1 LAIIEK
7 FKGGPVGLDNLAAA
21 IGEEKETIE
30 DVIEPYLIQQGYL
43 MRTPKGRIATDL
55 SLKHFNIQI
64 DQSSNTKKFMVARVH
79 HWPIRIYYEDT
90 DSGGVVY
97 HSNYLKFMER
107 ARTEWLRD
115 FEIDQKAL
123 KDNLNLM
130 FVVHEIDIKFTRPA
144 VFNDEI
150 EVQTKLEKLG
160 SVKIELEQKIFRS
173 SEILIESRVVVASV
187 NSISM

>member
-1 LAIIEK
+1 M
-7 FKGGPVGLDNLAAA
+7 V
-21 IGEEKETIE
+21 
-30 DVIEPYLIQQGYL
+30 
-43 MRTPKGRIATDL
+43 GRI
-55 SLKHFNIQI
+55 
-64 DQSSNTKKFMVARVH
+64 H

-90 DSGGVVY
+90 DSGGLVY

-115 FEIDQKAL
+115 FEIDQRAL

-130 FVVHEIDIKFTRPA
+130 FVVHEIDIKFIRPA

-173 SEILIESRVVVASV
+173 SELLIESRVVVASV
-187 NSISM
+187 NSMSMKPMRIPNEIKLLMENE

>member
-1 LAIIEK
+1 
-7 FKGGPVGLDNLAAA
+7 
-21 IGEEKETIE
+21 
-30 DVIEPYLIQQGYL
+30 
-43 MRTPKGRIATDL
+43 
-55 SLKHFNIQI
+55 
-64 DQSSNTKKFMVARVH
+64 MVALVH
-79 HWPIRIYYEDT
+79 YWPIRIYYEDT

-130 FVVHEIDIKFTRPA
+130 FVVHEIDIKFMRPA

-150 EVQTKLEKLG
+150 QVQTKLKKLG

-173 SEILIESRVVVASV
+173 SELLIESRVVVASV
-187 NSISM
+187 SSISMRPMRIPNEIKLLMENE

>member
-1 LAIIEK
+1 
-7 FKGGPVGLDNLAAA
+7 
-21 IGEEKETIE
+21 
-30 DVIEPYLIQQGYL
+30 
-43 MRTPKGRIATDL
+43 
-55 SLKHFNIQI
+55 
-64 DQSSNTKKFMVARVH
+64 MVALVH

-90 DSGGVVY
+90 DSVSVVY
-97 HSNYLKFMER
+97 HSNYLKYMER

-187 NSISM
+187 NSISMKPMRIPNEIKLLMENE

>member
-1 LAIIEK
+1 M
-7 FKGGPVGLDNLAAA
+7 VG
-21 IGEEKETIE
+21 
-30 DVIEPYLIQQGYL
+30 
-43 MRTPKGRIATDL
+43 R
-55 SLKHFNIQI
+55 S
-64 DQSSNTKKFMVARVH
+64 H

-97 HSNYLKFMER
+97 HSNYLKYMER

-115 FEIDQKAL
+115 FKVDQKAL

-130 FVVHEIDIKFTRPA
+130 FVVHEIDIKFIRPA

-150 EVQTKLEKLG
+150 EVQTKKDKLG

-173 SEILIESRVVVASV
+173 SELLIESRVVVASV
-187 NSISM
+187 NSISMKPMRIPNEIKLLMENE

>member
-1 LAIIEK
+1 
-7 FKGGPVGLDNLAAA
+7 
-21 IGEEKETIE
+21 
-30 DVIEPYLIQQGYL
+30 
-43 MRTPKGRIATDL
+43 
-55 SLKHFNIQI
+55 
-64 DQSSNTKKFMVARVH
+64 MVALVH

-115 FEIDQKAL
+115 FKIDQKAL

-130 FVVHEIDIKFTRPA
+130 FVVHEIDIKFMKPA

-150 EVQTKLEKLG
+150 EVQTKLKKLG

-173 SEILIESRVVVASV
+173 SELLIESRVVVASV
-187 NSISM
+187 NSILMRPMRIPNEIKLLMENE

>member
-1 LAIIEK
+1 M
-7 FKGGPVGLDNLAAA
+7 V
-21 IGEEKETIE
+21 
-30 DVIEPYLIQQGYL
+30 
-43 MRTPKGRIATDL
+43 GRI
-55 SLKHFNIQI
+55 
-64 DQSSNTKKFMVARVH
+64 H

-115 FEIDQKAL
+115 FEINQKVL

-130 FVVHEIDIKFTRPA
+130 FVVNEIDIKFMKPA
-144 VFNDEI
+144 MFNDEI
-150 EVQTKLEKLG
+150 ELQTKLEKMG

-173 SEILIESRVVVASV
+173 SELLIKSRVVIASV
-187 NSISM
+187 NSVSIKPMRIPNEIKLLMENE

>member
-1 LAIIEK
+1 
-7 FKGGPVGLDNLAAA
+7 
-21 IGEEKETIE
+21 
-30 DVIEPYLIQQGYL
+30 
-43 MRTPKGRIATDL
+43 
-55 SLKHFNIQI
+55 
-64 DQSSNTKKFMVARVH
+64 MVALVH

-130 FVVHEIDIKFTRPA
+130 FVVHEIDIKFIRPA

-150 EVQTKLEKLG
+150 EVQTKLKKLG

-173 SEILIESRVVVASV
+173 SELLIESQVVVASV
-187 NSISM
+187 NSISMKPMRIPNEIKLLMENE

>member
-1 LAIIEK
+1 
-7 FKGGPVGLDNLAAA
+7 
-21 IGEEKETIE
+21 
-30 DVIEPYLIQQGYL
+30 
-43 MRTPKGRIATDL
+43 
-55 SLKHFNIQI
+55 
-64 DQSSNTKKFMVARVH
+64 MVALVH

-97 HSNYLKFMER
+97 HSNYLKFLER

-130 FVVHEIDIKFTRPA
+130 FVVHEIDIKFIRPA

-150 EVQTKLEKLG
+150 EVQTKKDKLG

-173 SEILIESRVVVASV
+173 SELLIESRVVVASV
-187 NSISM
+187 NSISMKPMRIPNEIKLLMENE

>member
-1 LAIIEK
+1 
-7 FKGGPVGLDNLAAA
+7 
-21 IGEEKETIE
+21 
-30 DVIEPYLIQQGYL
+30 
-43 MRTPKGRIATDL
+43 
-55 SLKHFNIQI
+55 
-64 DQSSNTKKFMVARVH
+64 MVALVH

-97 HSNYLKFMER
+97 HSNYLKYMER

-130 FVVHEIDIKFTRPA
+130 FVVHEIDIKFIRPA

-173 SEILIESRVVVASV
+173 SELLIESRVVVASV
-187 NSISM
+187 NSISMKPMRIPNEIKLLMENE

>member
-1 LAIIEK
+1 
-7 FKGGPVGLDNLAAA
+7 
-21 IGEEKETIE
+21 
-30 DVIEPYLIQQGYL
+30 
-43 MRTPKGRIATDL
+43 
-55 SLKHFNIQI
+55 
-64 DQSSNTKKFMVARVH
+64 MVALVH

-97 HSNYLKFMER
+97 HSNYLKYMER

-115 FEIDQKAL
+115 FKVDQKAL

-130 FVVHEIDIKFTRPA
+130 FVVHEIDIKFIRPA

-187 NSISM
+187 NSISMKPMRIPNEIKLLMENK

>member
-1 LAIIEK
+1 M
-7 FKGGPVGLDNLAAA
+7 V
-21 IGEEKETIE
+21 
-30 DVIEPYLIQQGYL
+30 
-43 MRTPKGRIATDL
+43 GRI
-55 SLKHFNIQI
+55 
-64 DQSSNTKKFMVARVH
+64 H

-130 FVVHEIDIKFTRPA
+130 FVVYEIDIKFMRPA

-150 EVQTKLEKLG
+150 EVQTKLDKLG

-173 SEILIESRVVVASV
+173 SELLIESQVVVASV
-187 NSISM
+187 NSILMKPMRIPNEIKLLMENK

>member
-1 LAIIEK
+1 
-7 FKGGPVGLDNLAAA
+7 
-21 IGEEKETIE
+21 
-30 DVIEPYLIQQGYL
+30 
-43 MRTPKGRIATDL
+43 
-55 SLKHFNIQI
+55 
-64 DQSSNTKKFMVARVH
+64 MVALVH

-130 FVVHEIDIKFTRPA
+130 FVVHEIDIKFIRPA

-150 EVQTKLEKLG
+150 EVQTKLDKLG

-187 NSISM
+187 NSISMKPMRIPNEIKLLMENE

>member
-1 LAIIEK
+1 
-7 FKGGPVGLDNLAAA
+7 
-21 IGEEKETIE
+21 
-30 DVIEPYLIQQGYL
+30 
-43 MRTPKGRIATDL
+43 
-55 SLKHFNIQI
+55 
-64 DQSSNTKKFMVARVH
+64 MVALVH

-90 DSGGVVY
+90 DSGGVVF

-130 FVVHEIDIKFTRPA
+130 FVVHEIDIKFIRPA

-150 EVQTKLEKLG
+150 EVQTKLDKLG

-187 NSISM
+187 NSISIKPMRIPNEIKLLMENK

>member
-1 LAIIEK
+1 M
-7 FKGGPVGLDNLAAA
+7 V
-21 IGEEKETIE
+21 
-30 DVIEPYLIQQGYL
+30 
-43 MRTPKGRIATDL
+43 GRI
-55 SLKHFNIQI
+55 
-64 DQSSNTKKFMVARVH
+64 H

-130 FVVHEIDIKFTRPA
+130 FVVHEIDIKFIRPA
-144 VFNDEI
+144 VFNDVI

-173 SEILIESRVVVASV
+173 SELLIESRVVVASV
-187 NSISM
+187 NSISMKPMRIPNEIKLLMENE

>member
-1 LAIIEK
+1 
-7 FKGGPVGLDNLAAA
+7 
-21 IGEEKETIE
+21 
-30 DVIEPYLIQQGYL
+30 
-43 MRTPKGRIATDL
+43 
-55 SLKHFNIQI
+55 
-64 DQSSNTKKFMVARVH
+64 MVALVH

-90 DSGGVVY
+90 DSGGMVY

-130 FVVHEIDIKFTRPA
+130 FVVHEINIKFMRPA

-150 EVQTKLEKLG
+150 KVQTKLEKLG

-173 SEILIESRVVVASV
+173 TEILTESRVVVASV
-187 NSISM
+187 NSFSMKPMRIPNEIKLLMENE

>member
-1 LAIIEK
+1 
-7 FKGGPVGLDNLAAA
+7 
-21 IGEEKETIE
+21 
-30 DVIEPYLIQQGYL
+30 
-43 MRTPKGRIATDL
+43 
-55 SLKHFNIQI
+55 
-64 DQSSNTKKFMVARVH
+64 MVALIH
-79 HWPIRIYYEDT
+79 NWPIRIYYEDT

-130 FVVHEIDIKFTRPA
+130 FVVREIDIKFTRPA

-187 NSISM
+187 NSISMKPMRIPNEIKLLMENK

>member
-1 LAIIEK
+1 
-7 FKGGPVGLDNLAAA
+7 
-21 IGEEKETIE
+21 
-30 DVIEPYLIQQGYL
+30 
-43 MRTPKGRIATDL
+43 
-55 SLKHFNIQI
+55 
-64 DQSSNTKKFMVARVH
+64 MVALVH

-97 HSNYLKFMER
+97 HSNYLKYMER

-115 FEIDQKAL
+115 FKIDQRAL
-123 KDNLNLM
+123 KDSLNLM

-187 NSISM
+187 NSISMKPMRIPNEIKLLLENK

>member
-1 LAIIEK
+1 M
-7 FKGGPVGLDNLAAA
+7 V
-21 IGEEKETIE
+21 
-30 DVIEPYLIQQGYL
+30 
-43 MRTPKGRIATDL
+43 GRI
-55 SLKHFNIQI
+55 
-64 DQSSNTKKFMVARVH
+64 H

-97 HSNYLKFMER
+97 HSNYLKYMER

-115 FEIDQKAL
+115 FKVDQKAL

-130 FVVHEIDIKFTRPA
+130 FVVHEIDIKFIRPA

-173 SEILIESRVVVASV
+173 SELLIESRVVVASV
-187 NSISM
+187 NSISMKPMRIPNEIKLLMENE

>member
-1 LAIIEK
+1 
-7 FKGGPVGLDNLAAA
+7 
-21 IGEEKETIE
+21 
-30 DVIEPYLIQQGYL
+30 
-43 MRTPKGRIATDL
+43 
-55 SLKHFNIQI
+55 
-64 DQSSNTKKFMVARVH
+64 MVALVH
-79 HWPIRIYYEDT
+79 HWPLRIYYEDT

-115 FEIDQKAL
+115 FKIDQRAL

-150 EVQTKLEKLG
+150 EVQTKLEKLR

-173 SEILIESRVVVASV
+173 SELLIESRVVVASV
-187 NSISM
+187 NSISMKPMRIPNEIKLLMENE

>member
-1 LAIIEK
+1 
-7 FKGGPVGLDNLAAA
+7 
-21 IGEEKETIE
+21 
-30 DVIEPYLIQQGYL
+30 
-43 MRTPKGRIATDL
+43 
-55 SLKHFNIQI
+55 
-64 DQSSNTKKFMVARVH
+64 MVALVH

-107 ARTEWLRD
+107 ARTEWLRN

-130 FVVHEIDIKFTRPA
+130 FVVHEIDIKFIRPA

-173 SEILIESRVVVASV
+173 TELLIESRVVVASV
-187 NSISM
+187 NSISMKPMRIPNEIKLLMENE

>member
-1 LAIIEK
+1 M
-7 FKGGPVGLDNLAAA
+7 V
-21 IGEEKETIE
+21 
-30 DVIEPYLIQQGYL
+30 
-43 MRTPKGRIATDL
+43 GRI
-55 SLKHFNIQI
+55 
-64 DQSSNTKKFMVARVH
+64 H

-115 FEIDQKAL
+115 FKVDQKAL

-173 SEILIESRVVVASV
+173 SEVLIESRVVVASV
-187 NSISM
+187 NSILMKPMRIPNVIKLLMENK

>member
-1 LAIIEK
+1 M
-7 FKGGPVGLDNLAAA
+7 VG
-21 IGEEKETIE
+21 
-30 DVIEPYLIQQGYL
+30 
-43 MRTPKGRIATDL
+43 
-55 SLKHFNIQI
+55 
-64 DQSSNTKKFMVARVH
+64 RVH

-97 HSNYLKFMER
+97 HANYLKFMER

-130 FVVHEIDIKFTRPA
+130 FVVHEIDIKFMRPA

-173 SEILIESRVVVASV
+173 SELLIESRVVVASV
-187 NSISM
+187 NSISMKPMRIPNDIQLLMENKK

>member
-1 LAIIEK
+1 
-7 FKGGPVGLDNLAAA
+7 
-21 IGEEKETIE
+21 
-30 DVIEPYLIQQGYL
+30 
-43 MRTPKGRIATDL
+43 
-55 SLKHFNIQI
+55 
-64 DQSSNTKKFMVARVH
+64 MVARVH

-130 FVVHEIDIKFTRPA
+130 FVVHEIDIKFIRPA
-144 VFNDEI
+144 VFNNEI

-173 SEILIESRVVVASV
+173 TEILIESRVVVASV
-187 NSISM
+187 NSFSMKPMRIPNEIKLLMENE

>member
-1 LAIIEK
+1 
-7 FKGGPVGLDNLAAA
+7 
-21 IGEEKETIE
+21 
-30 DVIEPYLIQQGYL
+30 
-43 MRTPKGRIATDL
+43 
-55 SLKHFNIQI
+55 
-64 DQSSNTKKFMVARVH
+64 MVALVH

-97 HSNYLKFMER
+97 HSNYLKFLER

-115 FEIDQKAL
+115 FKIDQRAL

-187 NSISM
+187 NSISMKPMRIPNEIKLLMENK

>member
-1 LAIIEK
+1 
-7 FKGGPVGLDNLAAA
+7 
-21 IGEEKETIE
+21 
-30 DVIEPYLIQQGYL
+30 
-43 MRTPKGRIATDL
+43 
-55 SLKHFNIQI
+55 
-64 DQSSNTKKFMVARVH
+64 MVALVH

-130 FVVHEIDIKFTRPA
+130 FVVHEIDIKFIRPA

-150 EVQTKLEKLG
+150 EVQTKKDKLG

-173 SEILIESRVVVASV
+173 SELLIESRVVVASV
-187 NSISM
+187 NSISMKPMRIPNEIKLLMENE

>member
-1 LAIIEK
+1 
-7 FKGGPVGLDNLAAA
+7 
-21 IGEEKETIE
+21 
-30 DVIEPYLIQQGYL
+30 
-43 MRTPKGRIATDL
+43 
-55 SLKHFNIQI
+55 
-64 DQSSNTKKFMVARVH
+64 MVALVH

-97 HSNYLKFMER
+97 HSNYLKYMER

-115 FEIDQKAL
+115 FKVDQKAL

-173 SEILIESRVVVASV
+173 SELLIESRVVVASV
-187 NSISM
+187 NSISMKPMRIPNEIKLLMENE

>member
-1 LAIIEK
+1 
-7 FKGGPVGLDNLAAA
+7 
-21 IGEEKETIE
+21 
-30 DVIEPYLIQQGYL
+30 
-43 MRTPKGRIATDL
+43 
-55 SLKHFNIQI
+55 
-64 DQSSNTKKFMVARVH
+64 MVALVH

-97 HSNYLKFMER
+97 HSNYLKYMER

-115 FEIDQKAL
+115 FKVDQKAL

-130 FVVHEIDIKFTRPA
+130 FVVHEIDIKFIRPA

-173 SEILIESRVVVASV
+173 SELLIESRVVVASV
-187 NSISM
+187 NSISMKPMRIPNEIKLLMENE

>member
-1 LAIIEK
+1 M
-7 FKGGPVGLDNLAAA
+7 V
-21 IGEEKETIE
+21 
-30 DVIEPYLIQQGYL
+30 
-43 MRTPKGRIATDL
+43 GRI
-55 SLKHFNIQI
+55 
-64 DQSSNTKKFMVARVH
+64 H

-97 HSNYLKFMER
+97 HSNYLKYMER

-115 FEIDQKAL
+115 FKVDQKAL

-130 FVVHEIDIKFTRPA
+130 FVVHEIDIKFIRPA

-150 EVQTKLEKLG
+150 EVQTKKDKLG

-173 SEILIESRVVVASV
+173 SELLIESRVVVASV
-187 NSISM
+187 NSISMKPMRIPNEIKLLMENE

>member
-1 LAIIEK
+1 
-7 FKGGPVGLDNLAAA
+7 
-21 IGEEKETIE
+21 
-30 DVIEPYLIQQGYL
+30 
-43 MRTPKGRIATDL
+43 
-55 SLKHFNIQI
+55 
-64 DQSSNTKKFMVARVH
+64 MVALVH

-173 SEILIESRVVVASV
+173 TEILTESRVVVASV
-187 NSISM
+187 NSISMKPMRIPNEIKLLMENK

>member
-1 LAIIEK
+1 
-7 FKGGPVGLDNLAAA
+7 
-21 IGEEKETIE
+21 
-30 DVIEPYLIQQGYL
+30 
-43 MRTPKGRIATDL
+43 
-55 SLKHFNIQI
+55 
-64 DQSSNTKKFMVARVH
+64 MVALVH
-79 HWPIRIYYEDT
+79 HWPLRIYYEDT

-130 FVVHEIDIKFTRPA
+130 FVVHEIDIKFMRPA
-144 VFNDEI
+144 IFNDEI

-173 SEILIESRVVVASV
+173 TEILIESRVVVASV
-187 NSISM
+187 NSFSMKPMRIPNEIKLLMENE

>member
-1 LAIIEK
+1 
-7 FKGGPVGLDNLAAA
+7 
-21 IGEEKETIE
+21 
-30 DVIEPYLIQQGYL
+30 
-43 MRTPKGRIATDL
+43 
-55 SLKHFNIQI
+55 
-64 DQSSNTKKFMVARVH
+64 MVALVH

-97 HSNYLKFMER
+97 HSNYLKYMER

-115 FEIDQKAL
+115 FKVDQKSL
-123 KDNLNLM
+123 KDNLNLI
-130 FVVHEIDIKFTRPA
+130 FFVHEIDIKFVRPA

-173 SEILIESRVVVASV
+173 TEILIESRVVVASV
-187 NSISM
+187 NSFSMKPMRIPNEIKLLMENE

>member
-1 LAIIEK
+1 M
-7 FKGGPVGLDNLAAA
+7 V
-21 IGEEKETIE
+21 
-30 DVIEPYLIQQGYL
+30 
-43 MRTPKGRIATDL
+43 GRI
-55 SLKHFNIQI
+55 
-64 DQSSNTKKFMVARVH
+64 H

-160 SVKIELEQKIFRS
+160 SVKIELEQKIYRS
-173 SEILIESRVVVASV
+173 TEILIESRVVVASV
-187 NSISM
+187 NSMSMKPMRIPNEIKLLMENE